1 MTKDQ
6 LNTIANIAGYILILN
21 LLTLIILVY
30 WIIWDSSSPII
41 LKLLGTDLLTIGLI
55 VIIGISAHN
64 AWKNK

>member
-6 LNTIANIAGYILILN
+6 LNTIANIAGYILILSI
-21 LLTLIILVY
+21 LTLIILVY